1 MPVKKKAIINSSN
14 ESVNPISKLAIIP
27 GKTKGNIILK
37 NVPIWF
43 SPRSIEASSKLI
55 SRLLK
60 AEFIISI
67 EKGIISK
74 VCPSTT
80 LQRFKDNP
88 SWINTVSRETPTIIS
103 GNTSGAS
110 IKVKDICFPVKLYL
124 VDAREAKTPSVVA
137 KILEEIATII
147 EFLNASCNVSW
158 YNNLSNQ

>member
-14 ESVNPISKLAIIP
+14 ESVNQISKLAIIP

-67 EKGIISK
+67 EKGIINK

-88 SWINTVSRETPTIIS
+88 SWINTVSRETPTII
-103 GNTSGAS
+103 
-110 IKVKDICFPVKLYL
+110 
-124 VDAREAKTPSVVA
+124 
-137 KILEEIATII
+137 
-147 EFLNASCNVSW
+147 
-158 YNNLSNQ
+158 